1 MNSFSGLNAHH
12 VPAITGTPITIR
24 IHLLRDSH
32 EPVFVFIVFSRRN
45 GQCDLPD
52 SPSLLFESLKL
63 LQRRR
68 PEVRIET
75 LAVDRNR
82 PELCQVRPRWNLVI
96 LVAFISLQL
105 PSSTFSVLS
114 FRKLASSIAS
124 FVATRI
130 TCTSG
135 PFEVLKLVS
144 RRISFPSAS

>member
-63 LQRRR
+63 LQRR
-68 PEVRIET
+68 
-75 LAVDRNR
+75 R